1 MKKILSALLVLF
13 VAFLPTLSAFAK
25 EDDYAY
31 LREASKD
38 LKGTQLNVYNW
49 GEYISDGKDGTLD
62 VNAYFEEITGIT
74 VNYTTYDTNE
84 DMYTKLK
91 SGGAS
96 YDIIIPSDYMI
107 ESLMREDMLQPLDQS
122 KLTNLSKLCKQVQNM
137 PYDEKNTYS
146 VPYFWGNVGIVY
158 DTRKVTLADLEK
170 ENYDILRDTRFKG
183 DIFMYDSERDGFMVA
198 FKQLGYSCNTENED
212 EINAAYEWLLDLGK
226 TMEPVYVTDEVIDG
240 MMNATKA
247 MGIVYSGDAVMILE
261 ENENMAYYVPSCGTN
276 VWVDAMVI
284 PKNAEN
290 PELAYEFMNYVSGY
304 DAAMDNSVTV
314 GYTSPNT
321 EVMNELAEGDYA
333 DIPSYIPRTDNP
345 NDEVF
350 VYDAEARKIIAELWS
365 KVKIAAGN
373 AN

>member
-1 MKKILSALLVLF
+1 MRISMKKVLF
-13 VAFLPTLSAFAK
+13 AVMVMCVVLGCIGCGKDKKKLSVFLP
-25 EDDYAY
+25 
-31 LREASKD
+31 
-38 LKGTQLNVYNW
+38 
-49 GEYISDGKDGTLD
+49 GEYI
-62 VNAYFEEITGIT
+62 
-74 VNYTTYDTNE
+74 NE
-84 DMYTKLK
+84 DAVRSFEKKFNVKVVIENFDSNEAMYTKLAA
-91 SGGAS
+91 GDS
-96 YDIIIPSDYMI
+96 YDVLIPSDYMI
-107 ESLMREDMLQPLDQS
+107 ERLMREEMLQPLDQS
-122 KLTNLSKLCKQVQNM
+122 KLTNLPKLCKQVQNM

-170 ENYDILRDTRFKG
+170 ENFDILRDTRFKG

-284 PKNAEN
+284 PKNAKET
-290 PELAYEFMNYVSGY
+290 ELANEFINFMISYE
-304 DAAMDNSVTV
+304 AALANTEEV
-314 GYTSPNT
+314 GYASPVEQVLT
-321 EVMNELAEGDYA
+321 EMSEGDYKDNSA
-333 DIPSYIPRTDNP
+333 YVPRSSDL
-345 NDEVF
+345 DEVF
-350 VYDAEARKIIAELWS
+350 HDNEYLRKRLAELWT
-365 KVKIAAGN
+365 KVIATSD
-373 AN
+373 